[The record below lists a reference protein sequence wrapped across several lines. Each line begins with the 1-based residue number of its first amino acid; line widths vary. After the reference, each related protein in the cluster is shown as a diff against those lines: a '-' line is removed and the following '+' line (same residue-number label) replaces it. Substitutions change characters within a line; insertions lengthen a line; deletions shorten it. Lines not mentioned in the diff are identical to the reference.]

1 VNTAARTH
9 QGLKRR
15 HNEDR
20 HLIQEIGPAEVLLAV
35 ADGMGG
41 EASGE
46 VAAQMAVDHL
56 AARSAAVPWDESAL
70 VAEFRR
76 VCADI
81 HARAQAE
88 PAREGMGT
96 TLTAAYVQGN
106 RVAWA
111 HVGDSRLY
119 LWRDGRLDQIT
130 RDHTA
135 ATVMVEQGTLSQA
148 EARAHPARN
157 MLFDCVG
164 CGSCSPDS
172 GAFEARPGDLVLLT
186 SDGLHDAVPRE
197 AVMDVLRRPDE
208 LGDRLSALIE
218 AALDAGGRDN
228 ITAVALEL

>member
-9 QGLKRR
+9 QGFKRR

-20 HLIQEIGPAEVLLAV
+20 HLIQEIGADEVLLAV

-41 EASGE
+41 EAAGE

-56 AARSAAVPWDESAL
+56 AERTGAVTWDESAL

-76 VCADI
+76 VCGDI
-81 HARAQAE
+81 QARAQAE

-96 TLTAAYVQGN
+96 TLTAAYIHGD

-148 EARAHPARN
+148 EAQAHPARN

-172 GAFEARPGDLVLLT
+172 GAFESRPGDLILLT
-186 SDGLHDAVPRE
+186 SDGLHDAVPR
-197 AVMDVLRRPDE
+197 AVVMDILGRTDE
-208 LGDRLSALIE
+208 LDDRLAALIQ

-228 ITAVALEL
+228 ITAVALER

>member
-1 VNTAARTH
+1 MNAAARTH
-9 QGLKRR
+9 QGLRRR

-20 HLIQEIGPAEVLLAV
+20 HLIREIGPGEVLLAV

-56 AARSAAVPWDESAL
+56 AGRSAEENWDEAAL

-76 VCADI
+76 ACGDI
-81 HARAQAE
+81 HARAQAD

-96 TLTAAYVQGN
+96 TLTAAYVRGN
-106 RVAWA
+106 RVVWA
-111 HVGDSRLY
+111 HVVDSRLY

-135 ATVMVEQGTLSQA
+135 AAVMVEQGTLSQA
-148 EARAHPARN
+148 EAQAHPARN

-172 GAFEARPGDLVLLT
+172 GAFETRPGDLILLT
-186 SDGLHDAVPRE
+186 SDGLHDAVPRDM
-197 AVMDVLRRPDE
+197 VTDILRRPSG

-228 ITAVALEL
+228 ITAVGLEL